1 MIKETRV
8 KKFVLLGL
16 VICFA
21 GISSNA
27 QSAHALLRKADKDY
41 EKEDYTSAEEGYRKS
56 IEKRNDLKARYNLGN
71 STYKQNRFEEA
82 IEHYSDALNMA
93 ETDRE
98 RSNAH
103 YNLGNSLLKN
113 GSLEESIESYK
124 SALKYDPTD
133 DEIRKNLFLAKLM
146 QQQQQQQQ
154 QQDQNEENENQ
165 KNQNQQNQNQQQ
177 DQQENQNS
185 QQKQQDQ
192 QISNQDQQQETAEAQ
207 DLSKEDALK
216 LLEVI
221 ENEEKNVQEKLRK
234 VSGKKKNIKKDW

>member
-1 MIKETRV
+1 MN
-8 KKFVLLGL
+8 KFVLSGIFIFFVG
-16 VICFA
+16 VI
-21 GISSNA
+21 SHT
-27 QSAHALLRKADKDY
+27 QSAHSLLRKADKDY

-56 IEKRNDLKARYNLGN
+56 IEKRNDLKAKYNLGN
-71 STYKQNRFEEA
+71 STYKQDRFEEA

-146 QQQQQQQQ
+146 QQRQQ
-154 QQDQNEENENQ
+154 QQDQNEQNE
-165 KNQNQQNQNQQQ
+165 NQQNQKQQQ
-177 DQQENQNS
+177 EQQENQNS
-185 QQKQQDQ
+185 EQEQQDQ
-192 QISNQDQQQETAEAQ
+192 HISNQDQQQETAEAQ